1 MVKPV
6 LLIRSQENEIDS
18 IALEKLGIPTF
29 IDPYVEI
36 TAASD
41 HSAGLKLMELL
52 RSCQQRLWVIATSGN
67 SIRYWA
73 ELVGEEQF
81 RTELETNAHLKFAA
95 IGEATAQALRDYGAQ
110 EIFLPSDTRAEI
122 LGQELAIH
130 DPQSQALIPGG
141 NLALPQLAEILR
153 SSGWSVN
160 TAQVYRTSR
169 VPSAP
174 QSAELL
180 RDGAFSAVLLRA
192 PSAVDALIHF
202 VAQPPVPLVC
212 AGPTTAAA
220 VQAHGLPV
228 AATSGKPTPEAVAD
242 TIHSLIFHER

>member
-1 MVKPV
+1 MIKPV
-6 LLIRSQENEIDS
+6 LLIRSQDNDIDS

-41 HSAGLKLMELL
+41 QSAGLKLMELL
-52 RSCQQRLWVIATSGN
+52 RACQQQLWVIATSGN

-73 ELVGEEQF
+73 EMVGEEQF

-95 IGEATAQALRDYGAQ
+95 IGGATAQALRDYGAR

-141 NLALPQLAEILR
+141 NLAMPQLAEILR

-169 VPSAP
+169 VNKEP
-174 QSAELL
+174 QSAEPL

-202 VAQPPVPLVC
+202 VAQPQVPLIC

-220 VQAHGLPV
+220 AQAHGLPV
-228 AATSGKPTPEAVAD
+228 AAISAKPTPEAVAQ
-242 TIHSLIFHER
+242 TIHSLFFH